1 MKFEKTYFYEFNAKF
16 KEIFDDVEV
25 AAKSEK
31 PSNLKSM
38 EVTSVRFL
46 KASIKQ
52 AKEKGKDGQK
62 PWS

>member
-1 MKFEKTYFYEFNAKF
+1 MKFEKTYFYEFNAQF

-25 AAKSEK
+25 AAKSEE

-46 KASIKQ
+46 KSSIKQ

-62 PWS
+62 P

>member
-1 MKFEKTYFYEFNAKF
+1 MKFEKTYFYEFNAQF

-46 KASIKQ
+46 KSSIKQ
-52 AKEKGKDGQK
+52 AKEKG
-62 PWS
+62 

>member
-38 EVTSVRFL
+38 EITSVRFL

-62 PWS
+62 P

>member
-46 KASIKQ
+46 KSSIKQ
-52 AKEKGKDGQK
+52 VKEKEKDGK
-62 PWS
+62 NP

>member
-1 MKFEKTYFYEFNAKF
+1 MKFEKIYFYEFNAKF
-16 KEIFDDVEV
+16 KDIFDSAED

-31 PSNLKSM
+31 PSNLKSV

-62 PWS
+62 P

>member
-31 PSNLKSM
+31 PSELKSM

-46 KASIKQ
+46 KSSIKQ
-52 AKEKGKDGQK
+52 VKEKEKDGK
-62 PWS
+62 NP

>member
-1 MKFEKTYFYEFNAKF
+1 MKFEKTYFYEFNAQF
-16 KEIFDDVEV
+16 NEIFDDVEV

-38 EVTSVRFL
+38 EVTSIRFL
-46 KASIKQ
+46 KSSIKQ

-62 PWS
+62 P

>member
-1 MKFEKTYFYEFNAKF
+1 MKFEKTYFYEFNAQF

-46 KASIKQ
+46 KSSIKQ

-62 PWS
+62 P

>member
-1 MKFEKTYFYEFNAKF
+1 MKFEKTYFYEFNAQF

-38 EVTSVRFL
+38 EVTSLRFL
-46 KASIKQ
+46 KSSIKQ

-62 PWS
+62 P

>member
-46 KASIKQ
+46 KSSIKQ

-62 PWS
+62 P

>member
-1 MKFEKTYFYEFNAKF
+1 MKFEKTYFYEFNAQF

-31 PSNLKSM
+31 PSNLKSI

-46 KASIKQ
+46 KSSIKQ

-62 PWS
+62 P

>member
-1 MKFEKTYFYEFNAKF
+1 MKFEKTYFYEFNAQF

-46 KASIKQ
+46 KSRIKQ
-52 AKEKGKDGQK
+52 AKDKGTDGQK
-62 PWS
+62 P

>member
-52 AKEKGKDGQK
+52 AKEKRKDGQK
-62 PWS
+62 P

>member
-16 KEIFDDVEV
+16 KDIFDDVEV

-46 KASIKQ
+46 KSSIKQ

-62 PWS
+62 P

>member
-31 PSNLKSM
+31 PKDLKSM

-46 KASIKQ
+46 KSNIKPVNK
-52 AKEKGKDGQK
+52 KEKNG
-62 PWS
+62 

>member
-31 PSNLKSM
+31 PRDLKSM

-46 KASIKQ
+46 KSIIKPV
-52 AKEKGKDGQK
+52 KEKGKDGQK
-62 PWS
+62 P

>member
-1 MKFEKTYFYEFNAKF
+1 MKFEKTYFYEFNAQF

-62 PWS
+62 P

>member
-31 PSNLKSM
+31 PRDLKSM
-38 EVTSVRFL
+38 EVTNVRFL
-46 KASIKQ
+46 KSSIKPV
-52 AKEKGKDGQK
+52 KEKGKDGQK
-62 PWS
+62 P